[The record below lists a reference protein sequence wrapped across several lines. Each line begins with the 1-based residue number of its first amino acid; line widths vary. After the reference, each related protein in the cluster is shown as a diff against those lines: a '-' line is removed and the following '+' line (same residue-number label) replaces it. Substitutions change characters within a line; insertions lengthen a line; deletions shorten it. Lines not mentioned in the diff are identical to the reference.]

1 MKFNKEKFIAVLSYI
16 VSRCENKSN
25 VGKTVICKLLYFSD
39 FNFYELYEKAIT
51 NETYI
56 KFERGPFPDH
66 FKSITDEMINKGD
79 LIISK
84 QPYHGDT
91 TIHKYYLSKTPD
103 LSLISTK
110 ELSVIND
117 VIDKHADK
125 SAAEFSDYSHGDMP
139 WAIADD
145 NDILDYEYVFY
156 RDPEYSVRAYDDWIY
171 HINP

>member
-1 MKFNKEKFIAVLSYI
+1 MARGNNLFISQAGLQRAFNITITYNQN
-16 VSRCENKSN
+16 EN
-25 VGKTVICKLLYFSD
+25 TVTINTLPYLVT
-39 FNFYELYEKAIT
+39 LYEKAIT

-156 RDPEYSVRAYDDWIY
+156 RDPEYSVRAYDD
-171 HINP
+171 

>member
-1 MKFNKEKFIAVLSYI
+1 MISKKVTEMKFNKEKFIAVLSYI

-91 TIHKYYLSKTPD
+91 TIHKYYLCDSQYIQKTHTFD
-103 LSLISTK
+103 LD
-110 ELSVIND
+110 ELKN
-117 VIDKHADK
+117 
-125 SAAEFSDYSHGDMP
+125 SHK
-139 WAIADD
+139 
-145 NDILDYEYVFY
+145 
-156 RDPEYSVRAYDDWIY
+156 
-171 HINP
+171 

>member
-125 SAAEFSDYSHGDMP
+125 TILIVTHSGPYRALRYLLNKETLKGPLLDGRIENCQYEEFDF
-139 WAIADD
+139 
-145 NDILDYEYVFY
+145 E
-156 RDPEYSVRAYDDWIY
+156 
-171 HINP
+171 